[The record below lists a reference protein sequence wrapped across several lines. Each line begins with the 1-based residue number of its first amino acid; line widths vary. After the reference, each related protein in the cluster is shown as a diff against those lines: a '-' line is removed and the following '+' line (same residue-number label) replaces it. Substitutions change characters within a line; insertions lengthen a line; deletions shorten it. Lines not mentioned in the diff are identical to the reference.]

1 VKWHGNPL
9 SPLHLLTAYP
19 MFTSTSKGFGTVAD
33 SSNPCMRMIV
43 KKLGGESRFESKHL
57 SADHILLDG
66 LDQHQ
71 I

>member
-1 VKWHGNPL
+1 MAWEPT
-9 SPLHLLTAYP
+9 LTAASAYP
-19 MFTSTSKGFGTVAD
+19 TFTSTSKGFGTAAD

-57 SADHILLDG
+57 FTDHILLDG